1 MTTIRLNG
9 EERRLDDGAT
19 VQHALDL
26 LNVTPDSRGVAVA
39 VDREVVPRGSW
50 HETPLHEGAAVEVVM
65 AIQGG

>member
-1 MTTIRLNG
+1 MTIRLNG

-26 LNVTPDSRGVAVA
+26 LDVTPDSRGVAVA
-39 VDREVVPRGSW
+39 LDREVVPRADW
-50 HETPLHEGAAVEVVM
+50 HRTPLRDGAQIEVVM